1 MNAYGATNNNSLS
14 SPSFV
19 LTLTMVTFLVVQAI
33 RQLILVNSQYGDGD
47 KNETRAG
54 QVASWMT
61 ILMTLIVAALLYP
74 SGPLSR
80 KSTLGG
86 LFVLFAGVMGSGI
99 AMVYTTLDTSK
110 SNDGKGKQ
118 INKDVSNKAEP
129 SRRWFGIAHILFAM
143 LILAFLLYSLMK

>member
-143 LILAFLLYSLMK
+143 LILAFLLYSLIK